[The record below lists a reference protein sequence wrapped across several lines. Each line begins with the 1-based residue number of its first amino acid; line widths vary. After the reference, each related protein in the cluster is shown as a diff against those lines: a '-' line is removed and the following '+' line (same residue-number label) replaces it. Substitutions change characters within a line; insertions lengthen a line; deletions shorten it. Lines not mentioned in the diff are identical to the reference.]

1 MSEPP
6 VNLETGQQRA
16 ERETHENAVC
26 AEVASRI
33 GITEDEARRLFF
45 TVESAHLSDKG
56 DNDD

>member
-16 ERETHENAVC
+16 EREAHENAVC

-33 GITEDEARRLFF
+33 GITEDEARRLLF
-45 TVESAHLSDKG
+45 TVENG
-56 DNDD
+56 DNDE